1 MNKNEMT
8 KIDINDYKAKEPE
21 ENKKECLAKC

>member
-1 MNKNEMT
+1 MNNSEMT
-8 KIDINDYKAKEPE
+8 YIDINDYKAKESD